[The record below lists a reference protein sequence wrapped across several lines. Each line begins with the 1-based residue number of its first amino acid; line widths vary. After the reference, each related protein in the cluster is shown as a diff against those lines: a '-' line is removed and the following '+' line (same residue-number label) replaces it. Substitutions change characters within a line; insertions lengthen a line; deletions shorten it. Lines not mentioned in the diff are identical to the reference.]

1 MEIENSYNREYWLV
15 IGDLVHDNEIA
26 EYLDIPLK
34 EYQNILINNG
44 AYIDAETTSDEYY
57 FKTKKDAEKTLKDLE
72 LHYILAKL
80 TK

>member
-34 EYQNILINNG
+34 KNIKI
-44 AYIDAETTSDEYY
+44 S
-57 FKTKKDAEKTLKDLE
+57 
-72 LHYILAKL
+72 
-80 TK
+80 

>member
-1 MEIENSYNREYWLV
+1 MKIENSYNREYWLV
-15 IGDLVHDNEIA
+15 ISDLVHDNEIA

-57 FKTKKDAEKTLKDLE
+57 FKTKEDAEKCLRELE
-72 LHYILAKL
+72 SYYILAEL
-80 TK
+80 IS